1 MLSWLSLESCYDR
14 NLWYRLI
21 VFATTQKGVIMSLK
35 EKLEDWVKFKEWDD
49 EVGID
54 EDGDSS
60 LAFTADIDGQTFKVF
75 FEGDETRNWL
85 KFFLYAPFNAR
96 AEKFEEMLKLV
107 NHIHGSTYYGRLM
120 IDADS
125 GVIQYKQIVCIAD
138 AEITNLF
145 IENIFQ
151 TGVAIYSTWLDEL
164 AAVALT
170 KKTFEQLKQ
179 EWDAESSST
188 EAPDNL

>member
-1 MLSWLSLESCYDR
+1 
-14 NLWYRLI
+14 
-21 VFATTQKGVIMSLK
+21 MSLK

-60 LAFTADIDGQTFKVF
+60 LAFSVDIEGQTFKVF

-96 AEKFEEMLKLV
+96 NDKFEDMLKLA

-120 IDADS
+120 IDADN

-138 AEITNLF
+138 AQITNLF

-151 TGVAIYSTWLDEL
+151 TGIALYSTWLDDL
-164 AAVALT
+164 ASVALT

-179 EWDAESSST
+179 DWDADSSST
-188 EAPDNL
+188 EVPEKL